1 MGDDLLKA
9 PASQS
14 FPHKAADI
22 SFGEGFA
29 SSKEEEI
36 LLEVPSNAIN
46 IQRIEEDDP
55 SANKDHVQMQAEAD
69 QSDDIGLNGK
79 VLSYHNNEK
88 TEEKIVDANSS
99 HGCSPSLR
107 NFEEGEHGSVI
118 TPKETT
124 NVLPLQSTSSMSETP
139 LKAINDDQSI
149 HLTSNS
155 QDVSNELKV
164 EIKNANWDES
174 YLSSKVLVDSEKTE
188 KVSMEEE
195 RDGLGRES
203 ESTGSI
209 TGSTSPCTLSGIPKC
224 SLSRDISQ
232 PHLFLP
238 VSDSTQEHSQ
248 AMNKLAGDLEIL
260 PPSRKGEVNVCS
272 QNELDKFC
280 DPSNQEWSDLEF
292 GESTLIS
299 NDLEGWQRFDN
310 EVVAA
315 QGAEPRWEQLL
326 DVGLDTKKHDVIN
339 PLQLP
344 VLPAYKENHSEM
356 VSPGNPFIEGHER
369 LSGFSEA
376 DGFNCSKSLPPT
388 DRFSQIYGIRTSLP
402 SKEELTDEIARCDP
416 SSGVTS
422 TEGRENAVESST
434 RNQRKTTFSSLDM
447 EPFEA
452 PSFMSLVDPKSQAIF
467 EALMPTYQTK
477 HSGYE
482 HERGEEPWVASFDLV
497 APSTQEITRS
507 TSMPRSGSDTSGQRP
522 GQSVSFTVNREE
534 GPSKKENQSPSAH
547 RSISGFLSPKVSPL
561 VQKVVDK
568 VRSTPAAANGVLN
581 SVRQAM
587 SPKASGK
594 KSTSG
599 SLLTRCIC
607 W

>member
-1 MGDDLLKA
+1 
-9 PASQS
+9 
-14 FPHKAADI
+14 
-22 SFGEGFA
+22 
-29 SSKEEEI
+29 
-36 LLEVPSNAIN
+36 
-46 IQRIEEDDP
+46 
-55 SANKDHVQMQAEAD
+55 MQAEAD

-79 VLSYHNNEK
+79 VLSYDNNEK
-88 TEEKIVDANSS
+88 SEEKIVDANSS
-99 HGCSPSLR
+99 QGCSPSLR
-107 NFEEGEHGSVI
+107 NFEEGEHGSAI

-155 QDVSNELKV
+155 RDVSNELKV
-164 EIKNANWDES
+164 EVKNANWDES
-174 YLSSKVLVDSEKTE
+174 DLSCKVLVDSEKTE
-188 KVSMEEE
+188 GVSVKEE

-224 SLSRDISQ
+224 SLSRDMSQ

-238 VSDSTQEHSQ
+238 VSDSAQEHSQ
-248 AMNKLAGDLEIL
+248 AMNKLVGDLEIL
-260 PPSRKGEVNVCS
+260 PPSRKGEVNACS

-292 GESTLIS
+292 
-299 NDLEGWQRFDN
+299 
-310 EVVAA
+310 A

-326 DVGLDTKKHDVIN
+326 DVGLDIQKHDVIN
-339 PLQLP
+339 PLQLS
-344 VLPAYKENHSEM
+344 VVPAYKESQSEM

-376 DGFNCSKSLPPT
+376 DGFNCSKGLPPS
-388 DRFSQIYGIRTSLP
+388 DRLSQIYGVRTSLP

-422 TEGRENAVESST
+422 TEGRENAVKSSIP
-434 RNQRKTTFSSLDM
+434 NQRKTTFSSLDM

-467 EALMPTYQTK
+467 EASMPTYQTK

-507 TSMPRSGSDTSGQRP
+507 ISMPRSGSDTSGQRP

-534 GPSKKENQSPSAH
+534 EPSKKENQSPSAH

-568 VRSTPAAANGVLN
+568 VRSTPAVANGVLN

-594 KSTSG
+594 KATSG
-599 SLLTRCIC
+599 SLLTRCMC